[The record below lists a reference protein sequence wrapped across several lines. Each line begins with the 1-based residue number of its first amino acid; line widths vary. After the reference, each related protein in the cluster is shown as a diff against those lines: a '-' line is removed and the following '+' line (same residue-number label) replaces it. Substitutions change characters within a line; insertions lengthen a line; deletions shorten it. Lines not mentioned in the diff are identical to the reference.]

1 MKLIYARSLNNVIG
15 LNNKLP
21 WRIPGDLTRFKQLT
35 NGGIVVMGRK
45 TWDSLPK
52 KPLDGRINIVLSS
65 QSRDHFGHADMHLAG
80 SPARVMEIVRSYE
93 NASPC
98 KETAVP
104 WLIGGVS
111 VYEAFSGL
119 VTEVYETVV
128 MSNDVVG
135 DTYYKFEGRMQLVR
149 EDDRMSCVINGKTI
163 DVVNRVFK
171 VIK

>member
-1 MKLIYARSLNNVIG
+1 MRLIYARSLNNVIG
-15 LNNKLP
+15 LDNKLP

-65 QSRDHFGHADMHLAG
+65 QSRNHFGHANVHLAG
-80 SPARVMEIVRSYE
+80 SPGRVMEIVHQYGSITPYQE
-93 NASPC
+93 A
-98 KETAVP
+98 AVP

-111 VYEAFSGL
+111 VYEAFAGL

-128 MSNDVVG
+128 MSNDVKG
-135 DTYYKFEGRMQLVR
+135 DTYYKFEGRTQLMR
-149 EDDRMSCVINGKTI
+149 EDERMSCSINGKLV
-163 DVVNRVFK
+163 DVVNRVLR
-171 VIK
+171 VIR